1 MLTESVQVVMRKR
14 LGSLEKAPIE
24 KMEQGAT
31 NNSFA
36 LISCAV
42 ALVLTYFGINFVV
55 DFYNFLEENMEGT
68 DFLMYNEPIVW
79 YVKGGVG
86 LFAVVFILNRQS

>member
-1 MLTESVQVVMRKR
+1 MRKR

-31 NNSFA
+31 KNSFA
-36 LISCAV
+36 FISCV
-42 ALVLTYFGINFVV
+42 LALALTHFGINFGV
-55 DFYNFLEENMEGT
+55 DFFNFLEENMEGN
-68 DFLMYNEPIVW
+68 DFLTYNDQMVW
-79 YVKGGVG
+79 YIKGAVG